1 MEKYKVWTDNESKV
15 YTSKDFENI
24 NDACEYASKF
34 VHEHDAKPYRVICH
48 IDDENGETVDTYEN
62 IADYNFEFE
71 DYKRDHIAFRMN
83 QAMSG
88 YYRLEMYEPNTKPEI
103 HNSIRLI
110 DDPANEDY
118 YDYDLAR
125 ESFDEYLEENF
136 PNRTLNIISR
146 AVDEFNYQLSDA
158 PRDCGM
164 YDIEGMECEC
174 EDLIFDDV
182 EDDYEY
188 CELHQSG
195 CSQYYNYYDGDYTK
209 TCSGEIWNYDMHEV
223 FYTEKDNGVLDFE
236 HPLKGYELESGNA
249 YAFIYDKVINSEG
262 KVIGLYDFYEE

>member
-1 MEKYKVWTDNESKV
+1 MKYKVWTDNESKV

-34 VHEHDAKPYRVICH
+34 VHEHDGKPYRVICH
-48 IDDENGETVDTYEN
+48 IDDENGETIDTYEN
-62 IADYNFEFE
+62 IADYNLEFE

-103 HNSIRLI
+103 RNSVLLI
-110 DDPANEDY
+110 DDPACEDY

-125 ESFDEYLEENF
+125 EQFEQFIEGNFNNRDLNVINRAVKEGLWLPDLKNIAPEDIVIDCENNIFYDSEDEY
-136 PNRTLNIISR
+136 
-146 AVDEFNYQLSDA
+146 EF
-158 PRDCGM
+158 
-164 YDIEGMECEC
+164 
-174 EDLIFDDV
+174 
-182 EDDYEY
+182 

-209 TCSGEIWNYDMHEV
+209 TCSGEIWNYDMHED
-223 FYTEKDNGVLDFE
+223 FYTEKDNGELDFD